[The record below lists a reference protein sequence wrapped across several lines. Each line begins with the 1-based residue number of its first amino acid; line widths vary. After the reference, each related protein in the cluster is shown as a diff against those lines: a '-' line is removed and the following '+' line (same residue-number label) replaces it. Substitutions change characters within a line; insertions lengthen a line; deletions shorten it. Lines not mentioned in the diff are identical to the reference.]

1 MQVTMPM
8 DKWPSKHA
16 SEPPAGAAGELMD
29 LVRGIVARLA
39 GPLGEDSAEPV
50 AALKGPSEHVLFDL
64 DVDGERYL
72 LIKIVPQERCGA
84 VLSPRER
91 EIVRM
96 VAHGH
101 PNKVIAAVLNISA
114 WTVCT
119 HLRRIFAKLGV
130 SSRAAMVAKA
140 AESGLVLEGTAP
152 GMRVPRTHA

>member
-1 MQVTMPM
+1 MPI

-16 SEPPAGAAGELMD
+16 TPPPAGASGELSD
-29 LVRGIVARLA
+29 LVRGIVAQLA
-39 GPLGEDSAEPV
+39 ASLGEDSPEPGGV
-50 AALKGPSEHVLFDL
+50 KGPTEHVLFDV

-84 VLSPRER
+84 ALSPRER

-119 HLRRIFAKLGV
+119 HLRRIFAKFGV

-140 AESGLVLEGTAP
+140 VESGLVLEGAAP
-152 GMRVPRTHA
+152 AARVPRTHA

>member
-1 MQVTMPM
+1 VTISV
-8 DKWPSKHA
+8 DKWPSEHA
-16 SEPPAGAAGELMD
+16 PEPPADANGDLSD

-39 GPLGEDSAEPV
+39 ASLGEDPAEPV
-50 AALKGPSEHVLFDL
+50 PAVKGPSEHVLFDL

-72 LIKIVPQERCGA
+72 LIKIVPHEQGGA
-84 VLSPRER
+84 SLSPRER

-140 AESGLVLEGTAP
+140 AEFGLVLEGPAP
-152 GMRVPRTHA
+152 ASRLPRTHA

>member
-1 MQVTMPM
+1 MPI
-8 DKWPSKHA
+8 DKWPSNHA
-16 SEPPAGAAGELMD
+16 TLSPAGASGELSD
-29 LVRGIVARLA
+29 LVRGLVARLA
-39 GPLGEDSAEPV
+39 VSFGEDSPEPV
-50 AALKGPSEHVLFDL
+50 AGLKGPTEHVLFDL

-72 LIKIVPQERCGA
+72 LIKILPQERCGA
-84 VLSPRER
+84 ALSPRER

-119 HLRRIFAKLGV
+119 HLRRIFAKFGV

-140 AESGLVLEGTAP
+140 VEYGLVLDGAAPTA
-152 GMRVPRTHA
+152 RVPRTHA